1 MLSKG
6 CSTLTGSIAGSI
18 NNQRNH
24 VQGAN
29 PKGRDIRFRTPRGV
43 HFALTFKHAVEF
55 SSFGCAPRSGPRA
68 VAWGNSTYFTR
79 ACARCQTEL
88 SCPSRPRRTP
98 GLGGSWHGDTPYPCC
113 FGFGILP
120 ARPPRIAPGR
130 PSHREGLDYFTGP
143 SPRCQTEPSD
153 PSPPATAS
161 GPWRLLAWRHTV
173 PVLLWVW
180 DPSGTS
186 TPDRSGPSV
195 SPARREEHYGVRG
208 PAVKSTGRPG
218 MSRL

>member
-1 MLSKG
+1 MSNR
-6 CSTLTGSIAGSI
+6 A
-18 NNQRNH
+18 
-24 VQGAN
+24 
-29 PKGRDIRFRTPRGV
+29 FRPSQSAT
-43 HFALTFKHAVEF
+43 
-55 SSFGCAPRSGPRA
+55 SSGPWRLL
-68 VAWGNSTYFTR
+68 AWRHTVPVLLWVGILPVRPLRISPGRPSHREGSSYFTGPSS
-79 ACARCQTEL
+79 RCQTEL
-88 SCPSRPRRTP
+88 SGPPRPRQTP
-98 GLGGSWHGDTPYPCC
+98 GLGRSWHGDTPYPCC

-143 SPRCQTEPSD
+143 LPRCQTELSG

-161 GPWRLLAWRHTV
+161 GSRRLLAWRHTV

-195 SPARREEHYGVRG
+195 SPAGREEHYGVRD
-208 PAVKSTGRPG
+208 PLVKSAGRPG
-218 MSRL
+218 MSRR